1 LTLKKHIPN
10 SLTLLNLLFGC
21 IAVLCFFLD
30 YVVYIPFLTALSLLA
45 DFLDGLAARALNV
58 SSPIGK
64 ELDSLADAVSFGVVP
79 AIALVYLITYYT
91 YPPSVDLEFNFA
103 ETLNRIDSISEGFLI
118 LFPLILALFSVLR
131 LAKFN
136 ISTDQTSEFKGLAT
150 PASTI
155 FVMGLFI
162 AHFKGIKLNSSIDL
176 GWMLRLIAIILSGL
190 LLSNIPMFSF
200 KLKGFALKENKW
212 QYIFIAI
219 SLILVAGFQWA
230 SIPLI
235 IICYILLNIARTF
248 EKRS

>member
-1 LTLKKHIPN
+1 LTFKKHIPN

-91 YPPSVDLEFNFA
+91 YPPSVGLEFNFA
-103 ETLNRIDSISEGFLI
+103 ETLNRIDSIPEGFLI

-136 ISTDQTSEFKGLAT
+136 ISTDQTTEFKGLAT

-155 FVMGLFI
+155 FVM
-162 AHFKGIKLNSSIDL
+162 
-176 GWMLRLIAIILSGL
+176 
-190 LLSNIPMFSF
+190 
-200 KLKGFALKENKW
+200 
-212 QYIFIAI
+212 
-219 SLILVAGFQWA
+219 
-230 SIPLI
+230 
-235 IICYILLNIARTF
+235 
-248 EKRS
+248 